1 MTMGKTLVIK
11 NADFSKNSIE
21 KIAEHIFINGYI
33 NGSGEFVTAKN
44 YASDT
49 YYGYIPKYVTTA
61 KDENNFLHYSDFSK
75 IIVPAGYEVRFTVTK
90 NSNFGD
96 NYTLTNYK
104 RASDKITTQYDTTYS
119 VDDIYTLLSASK
131 NEYPYIAASICY
143 AGRIENIPA
152 NIASYVVKIIL

>member
-1 MTMGKTLVIK
+1 MGKTLVIK

-75 IIVPAGYEVRFTVTK
+75 IIVPAGFEVRFTIAK
-90 NSNFGD
+90 KSNFSD
-96 NYTLTNYK
+96 NYALTEYK
-104 RASDKITTQYDTTYS
+104 RASDKITTQYETTYS
-119 VDDIYTLLSASK
+119 INDIYNLLSASK
-131 NEYPYIAASICY
+131 NEYPYIAVSICN

-152 NIASYVVKIIL
+152 NIAPYIVKITL